1 MHEICTR
8 DWGCGALSRTGPLSG
23 STGAI
28 QILDIHNQD
37 SGSINQSSLMM
48 TMTMIKRRDEMWDLP
63 VDLNHPTGKHRCGAQ
78 LNYHFREGS
87 PTELLV
93 LFGAQLSVRRSERST
108 LLYGM

>member
-1 MHEICTR
+1 
-8 DWGCGALSRTGPLSG
+8 
-23 STGAI
+23 
-28 QILDIHNQD
+28 
-37 SGSINQSSLMM
+37 
-48 TMTMIKRRDEMWDLP
+48 MWDLP